1 MAQQMT
7 QQQMGQMQ
15 QRQRGRVSLQ
25 PVRVEDVVQTDIVTV
40 ESHDTVGSI
49 VAKMA
54 DQQVGTVIVVED
66 NEPVGVIT
74 DRDITLALGDG
85 EDISQREA
93 TSFISESVATG
104 SMDMNIFDALE
115 QMSNESV
122 RRLPIVDEDGQL
134 EGLVTLDEMLVL
146 LEDKFGQIT
155 DIVKAQSP
163 RY

>member
-1 MAQQMT
+1 
-7 QQQMGQMQ
+7 MGQMQ